1 MPDPPS
7 SSADPSSST
16 EDSWLDRGWPLT
28 RFLGYRPPPPPR
40 HQQPTTAAH
49 RTAEKVLPAPL
60 RERHREKRAGGDSQD
75 GLRDDGEEGGGGA
88 KGDKEGPSLR
98 RKAGEKLWD
107 MFLTMLGCFGGVAF
121 VSLSASSLRLVPPP
135 SLSRLRHRLT
145 VILQRL
151 QPLVLQPFQAVTHRS
166 SSARS
171 APRPSSSTPRT
182 RRPSRSLCAP
192 SRSFTPPSQP

>member
-7 SSADPSSST
+7 SRADPTSST

-28 RFLGYRPPPPPR
+28 RFLGYRPPPPPQ

-49 RTAEKVLPAPL
+49 HTTEKVLPAPL
-60 RERHREKRAGGDSQD
+60 RERQREKRAGGDSQD
-75 GLRDDGEEGGGGA
+75 GLRDGEEGGGGT
-88 KGDKEGPSLR
+88 KGDKESPSLR

-135 SLSRLRHRLT
+135 SLSWLRHRLT
-145 VILQRL
+145 VILNRL
-151 QPLVLQPFQAVTHRS
+151 QPLVHQPFQAVTHRS
-166 SSARS
+166 
-171 APRPSSSTPRT
+171 
-182 RRPSRSLCAP
+182 
-192 SRSFTPPSQP
+192 